1 MNERQ
6 LSIGESTCSGA
17 FSAKGAGSGG
27 SALMCVNELSR
38 LAMERCATARCA
50 VELMGGLAVRY
61 GFFGASAGFEGGSET
76 LLIADKSEGWVMHF
90 VPYPARAYTCP
101 LCSST

>member
-61 GFFGASAGFEGGSET
+61 GQGLT
-76 LLIADKSEGWVMHF
+76 LAHFRAQIQDLLEHIAHVKAQREYLQD
-90 VPYPARAYTCP
+90 T
-101 LCSST
+101 STG